1 MTDFGPYARPDRPL
15 DAFAG
20 PALPAAAFGGVR
32 TRRLVAF
39 CLDFALVS
47 VAAMLLWTVLFV
59 ITVGLAAFILPPLWP
74 FVAFFYNGTTVAGP
88 RMGTPGMCL
97 LDIEMRTIDGAP
109 VSFVMAGVHA
119 VLLYASWLFPPLFLV
134 SLITPDK
141 RCLHDI
147 VAGVVVVRRPF

>member
-1 MTDFGPYARPDRPL
+1 MTEFDRYGRTSHPL
-15 DAFAG
+15 DAFAAA
-20 PALPAAAFGGVR
+20 ALPAPAFSGVR

-39 CLDFALVS
+39 SLDFVLVS
-47 VAAMLLWTVLFV
+47 LVALLLWTGLFV
-59 ITVGLAAFILPPLWP
+59 VSLGLAAFILPPLWP

-88 RMGTPGMCL
+88 RMGTPGMRL
-97 LDIEMRTIDGAP
+97 LDLEMRAADGAP

-119 VLLYASWLFPPLFLV
+119 VLLYASWLFPPVFLV
-134 SLITPDK
+134 ALIMPDK